1 MTISQR
7 VRGSEDNY
15 LTRYQNMKS
24 KKYHHIRMVSDTQD
38 RVYTERQFQYH
49 KLAKSP
55 LEKVTVTVSV
65 QELEKMRHN
74 ARLNYSGIDN
84 ETIVREFITRK
95 LNERRK
101 V

>member
-7 VRGSEDNY
+7 VLGLEDNY
-15 LTRYQNMKS
+15 SLKYQSMSNRKI
-24 KKYHHIRMVSDTQD
+24 HHIKMVSGETDK
-38 RVYTERQFQYH
+38 VYTPRQFKYH

-55 LEKVTVTVSV
+55 LEKVSVTVSI
-65 QELEKMRHN
+65 QELEKMRQG

-95 LNERRK
+95 LNGR
-101 V
+101 

>member
-1 MTISQR
+1 
-7 VRGSEDNY
+7 
-15 LTRYQNMKS
+15 
-24 KKYHHIRMVSDTQD
+24 MVSDTQD

-65 QELEKMRHN
+65 QELEKMRQG

-84 ETIVREFITRK
+84 CLLYTSPSPRDVEECRMPSSA
-95 LNERRK
+95 
-101 V
+101 

>member
-1 MTISQR
+1 MET
-7 VRGSEDNY
+7 
-15 LTRYQNMKS
+15 
-24 KKYHHIRMVSDTQD
+24 DTQD

-65 QELEKMRHN
+65 QELEKMRQG

-95 LNERRK
+95 LNGR
-101 V
+101 

>member
-15 LTRYQNMKS
+15 LEKYQSMSN

-38 RVYTERQFQYH
+38 RLYTERQFQYH

-55 LEKVTVTVSV
+55 LEKVIVTVSV

-95 LNERRK
+95 LNGR
-101 V
+101 

>member
-1 MTISQR
+1 
-7 VRGSEDNY
+7 
-15 LTRYQNMKS
+15 MKS
-24 KKYHHIRMVSDTQD
+24 RKYHHIRMVSDTQD

-65 QELEKMRHN
+65 QELEKMRQG

-95 LNERRK
+95 LNGR
-101 V
+101 

>member
-7 VRGSEDNY
+7 VRGSGDNY
-15 LTRYQNMKS
+15 LEKYQSMSN

-65 QELEKMRHN
+65 QELEKMRQG

-95 LNERRK
+95 LNGR
-101 V
+101 

>member
-7 VRGSEDNY
+7 VRGSGDNY
-15 LTRYQNMKS
+15 LEKYQSMSN

-65 QELEKMRHN
+65 QELEKMRQG

-84 ETIVREFITRK
+84 LSLIHI
-95 LNERRK
+95 
-101 V
+101 

>member
-1 MTISQR
+1 MTISLR
-7 VRGSEDNY
+7 VLGFADSY
-15 LTRYQNMKS
+15 LVKYQNMKS

-55 LEKVTVTVSV
+55 LEKVTVSI

-95 LNERRK
+95 INERRK

>member
-1 MTISQR
+1 
-7 VRGSEDNY
+7 
-15 LTRYQNMKS
+15 
-24 KKYHHIRMVSDTQD
+24 MVSDTQD

-95 LNERRK
+95 LNGR
-101 V
+101 

>member
-7 VRGSEDNY
+7 VRGSEDSY
-15 LTRYQNMKS
+15 LIKYQNMKS
-24 KKYHHIRMVSDTQD
+24 RKYHHIRMVSDTQD

-55 LEKVTVTVSV
+55 LEKVTISVSI
-65 QELEKMRHN
+65 QELEKMRQG

-95 LNERRK
+95 LNGR
-101 V
+101 